1 MNDKIKW
8 IEPQQR
14 FAFCALSVIPLRKEA
29 KDSAEQVSQMLFGE
43 PLEVLE
49 YTKPWLKVRGFLD
62 GYEGYI
68 DHKQVIA
75 LTDKELKRWMDS
87 YIIAN
92 AHYIQVNGPLGH
104 QFISGG
110 SFVGNQA
117 EFQIGNY
124 AFQRMT
130 ELTTTN
136 AWSYA
141 LGFLNTPY
149 LWGGKSIFGIDCSG
163 LVQNVYRLL
172 DINLPRD
179 ANQQVEIGMAVNFE
193 DRQALDLAFFKN
205 QAGRIH
211 HVGIIGPDLQI
222 LHASGQVR
230 LDKLTEEGIYNDAAQ
245 DFTHSLHEIR
255 RLF

>member
-14 FAFCALSVIPLRKEA
+14 FAFCALSAIPLRKEP

-49 YTKPWLKVRGFLD
+49 YTKPWLKVRSLLD

-92 AHYIQVNGPLGH
+92 THYVQVTGPSGP
-104 QFISGG
+104 QMISGG
-110 SFVGNQA
+110 SFIGNQA
-117 EFQIGNY
+117 YFQIGNY
-124 AFQRMT
+124 TFQT
-130 ELTTTN
+130 ITQQVATD
-136 AWSYA
+136 AWTYA

-179 ANQQVEIGMAVNFE
+179 AEQQVEIGMAVNFK

-205 QAGRIH
+205 QAGRVH
-211 HVGIIGPDLQI
+211 HVGIIGPELQI

-230 LDKLTEEGIYNDAAQ
+230 IDKLTEEGIYNDAAGN
-245 DFTHSLHEIR
+245 FTHSLFEIR